1 MLSIKRFSDGPE
13 LKIVLR
19 GTLDRL
25 SSDDLLREVTSNGLK
40 GVQRLVF
47 DMAELQYISS
57 AGLRV
62 MLIAERALQ
71 KNNGKIIIMNT
82 KPEVKQVIED
92 VGFLRFVEVE

>member
-47 DMAELQYISS
+47 DMAELQFISS

-62 MLIAERALQ
+62 MLIALQ
-71 KNNGKIIIMNT
+71 KNNGKIIIMNM
-82 KPEVKQVIED
+82 KPELKQVFED